1 MDENLYDV
9 VIIGSGIVGGAIAYK
24 LSQKSGLKI
33 AVIDKEQMPNMH
45 QTGRNSGVIHSGIYY
60 PKNSLKSKN
69 CLDGYKQLL
78 GFLKKFEIPHKITG
92 KLIVAAD
99 ESEYAELDKLYDNG
113 VKLGL
118 KVSYMDAEQIRQID
132 NNLVSKKGVFVEETG
147 ITDYKKVLKTFID
160 VSSKL
165 GVKFMF
171 SHAIKSVSNEKDSV
185 ILYTGQKYLKTRYLI
200 NCAGLQ
206 CDRVYKICTSKDS
219 PVTILPFKGEYFNID
234 ASSYSSDIPIY
245 PVPNPNFPFLGIHL
259 TRMIDGTLNV
269 GPNAVLS
276 FDREGY
282 NGFKVN
288 IKDSL
293 KIITN
298 KALFNVV
305 RKYGKIVVSE
315 LLKYSNKVYFERS
328 VKKYYSNFSKK
339 NITGYS
345 CGIRAQATENGE
357 LLSDF
362 RIEKIDNQIHVLN
375 APSPAATSCLAIA
388 DTIIKTME
396 I

>member
-1 MDENLYDV
+1 MDKNLYDI

-24 LSQKSGLKI
+24 LSQKKDLKI

-45 QTGRNSGVIHSGIYY
+45 QSGRNSGVIHSGIYY

-69 CLDGYKQLL
+69 CLEGYRQLL
-78 GFLKKFEIPHKITG
+78 SFLKEFEIEYKITG
-92 KLIVAAD
+92 KLIVASQ
-99 ESEYAELDKLYDNG
+99 ESEYTELDRLYNNG
-113 VKLGL
+113 INLGL
-118 KVSYMDAEQIRQID
+118 NVKYMDKHEIHKID
-132 NNLVSKKGVFVEETG
+132 KNLVPKKGFFVEQTG
-147 ITDYKKVLKTFID
+147 ITDYKKVLEKFIEL
-160 VSSKL
+160 SSSS

-171 SHAIKSVSNEKDSV
+171 SHGIKSVSNEKDLIIINTEKKS
-185 ILYTGQKYLKTRYLI
+185 LKTKYLI

-206 CDRVYKICTSKDS
+206 CDRVFKICTGKNS
-219 PVTILPFKGEYFNID
+219 PVTILPFKGEYFNIEPR
-234 ASSYSSDIPIY
+234 SYNSDIPVY
-245 PVPNPNFPFLGIHL
+245 PVPNANFPFLGIHL
-259 TRMIDGTLNV
+259 TRMIDGSLNV

-282 NGFKVN
+282 NGFKLKIN
-288 IKDSL
+288 DTY

-305 RKYGKIVVSE
+305 LKYGKVVLSE
-315 LLKYSNKVYFERS
+315 LMKFSNKAYFEKS
-328 VKKYYSNFSKK
+328 VKKYFSNFSKK
-339 NITGYS
+339 NIIGYS
-345 CGIRAQATENGE
+345 CGIRAQATENGQ

-388 DTIIKTME
+388 DTIIEKIE
-396 I
+396 F